1 MQQLHERASESKGQ
15 AIKVTKMMEIGRV
28 CVKIAGRDAG
38 TRCVIVKVLDDTYVM
53 IDGEARARKCNIMHL
68 EPTPTVLDI
77 SEGAGHS
84 KIISALKDAGIE
96 PKEWK
101 KAENKG
107 AKERP
112 KPVRKSAAKATSKKP
127 KAAKPAKK

>member
-1 MQQLHERASESKGQ
+1 
-15 AIKVTKMMEIGRV
+15 MMEIGRV

-38 TRCVIVKVLDDTYVM
+38 TRCVIVKILDDTYVM
-53 IDGEARARKCNIMHL
+53 IDGEARARKCNLKHL
-68 EPTPTVLDI
+68 EPTSTLLEI
-77 SEGAGHS
+77 REGAAHAN
-84 KIISALKDAGIE
+84 IISAMKGAGIE

-107 AKERP
+107 AKTRP
-112 KPVRKSAAKATSKKP
+112 KKARKAHAKAAAKAPEKAKAERP

>member
-1 MQQLHERASESKGQ
+1 
-15 AIKVTKMMEIGRV
+15 MMEIGRV

-53 IDGEARARKCNIMHL
+53 IDGEARARKCNIKHL
-68 EPTPTVLDI
+68 EPTATILEI
-77 SEGAGHS
+77 SEGAGHAS
-84 KIISALKDAGIE
+84 VISAFRKAGIE

-107 AKERP
+107 AKTP
-112 KPVRKSAAKATSKKP
+112 KPKPTRKAKLAEQKAPNATKAEKP